1 MLKKILY
8 SLIALVIGVVAA
20 GFYYEAQSCYTDD
33 QRRRELESKHASS
46 DYVRIR
52 AVKELCKQHVEA
64 VLDNR
69 RIGYSGVATYHQ
81 GVTKIYHDVR
91 VGVYGTSGG
100 QVKFPELSLICLTNI
115 EATKVLQLQ
124 DSKEMFST
132 AGHTDE
138 DENLGLKIFQLGVN
152 ATRCDSNPFYK
163 KR

>member
-8 SLIALVIGVVAA
+8 SLILLVVGVAVAIL
-20 GFYYEAQSCYTDD
+20 YYEAQGCYKGDSL
-33 QRRRELESKHASS
+33 RRDLELKRASP
-46 DYVRIR
+46 DYERIR
-52 AVKELCKQHVEA
+52 VVKELCRQHVEA
-64 VLDNR
+64 LLDSR
-69 RIGYSGVATYHQ
+69 RIGYSSVATYHQ

-100 QVKFPELSLICLTNI
+100 QVKFPELSLVCLTNI

-138 DENLGLKIFQLGVN
+138 DENLGLKIFQLEVN
-152 ATRCDSNPFYK
+152 STRCDSNPFYK